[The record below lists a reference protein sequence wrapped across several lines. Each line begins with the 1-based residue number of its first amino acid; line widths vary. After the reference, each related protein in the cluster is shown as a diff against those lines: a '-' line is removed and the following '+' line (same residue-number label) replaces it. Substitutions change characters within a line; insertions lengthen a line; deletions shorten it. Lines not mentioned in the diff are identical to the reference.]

1 MRLCSTIVLRLASD
15 WFAKRLAVSEDVKE
29 KKQIV
34 FDYSIPGSQFTVA
47 TVRDFLHAMHGL
59 EINVSNVT
67 DMLLLIQFIQYE
79 RKNGQY
85 NFCSDRKTKF

>member
-15 WFAKRLAVSEDVKE
+15 WFAKQLVERENFKE

-34 FDYSIPGSQFTVA
+34 FDYSKPGSQFTVA
-47 TVRDFLHAMHGL
+47 TVRDFLDAMHGL

-85 NFCSDRKTKF
+85 NFLFG